1 MIKGKLMT
9 RHLFVTPN
17 TSLIG
22 DDGSKTRAPNQSCLY
37 HVQLVLRYCCKKK
50 LKGDVARFT
59 SREKSLVTLF
69 CCETDSSA
77 SGKARNFAIQL
88 VLP

>member
-1 MIKGKLMT
+1 MALKIVPQTKAACITCNLFCDIANMLQNKL
-9 RHLFVTPN
+9 N
-17 TSLIG
+17 S
-22 DDGSKTRAPNQSCLY
+22 
-37 HVQLVLRYCCKKK
+37 
-50 LKGDVARFT
+50 DVAHFT